1 MSKVTIYS
9 PPSAAQVKN
18 CTADFDLRRAPVP
31 IHLVQFDKTIPILA
45 VALYKGG
52 TAYKLPEDA
61 EANVRMGKRNNLYVY
76 NPVLGCNEGRTLVYV
91 AVTPQMT
98 TQDGVFYPILEVLA
112 GGGVAGTSPLQLV
125 IQRNP
130 VQEGDLEDTSEAQTL
145 ADLVSQAAA
154 SANAA
159 ADSARIV
166 QENKDAIQN
175 ANENIEAIKA
185 APANANA
192 AADSAKEARS
202 WAVGDT
208 ASRPGEGMDNA
219 KYYAA
224 LAQQV
229 SQGAVGWYPN
239 YEALYAA
246 HDTGYDGNWAIVGDT
261 DTIWVWDSD
270 TGVWKDTGESSK
282 FANYYDK
289 TQIDEKFYDKTQI
302 DENFYDKTQIDEK
315 FYGKTQID
323 ENFYGKTQIDENF
336 YGKTQIDAKL
346 PKPVT
351 VTVAA
356 SAWTSGD
363 YTVSWDDGSTTS
375 YTACATATVTGVTAD
390 SRIAVSDRTRVTDAV
405 RMVAALEPGAGV
417 VKFYANSAPTSA
429 AVFVLEVSQ

>member
-166 QENKDAIQN
+166 QENKDAIQSAN
-175 ANENIEAIKA
+175 ANIEAIKA
-185 APANANA
+185 APANATA
-192 AADSAKEARS
+192 AAASAKEARS

-246 HDTGYDGNWAIVGDT
+246 HDTGYDGNWAIIGDT

-289 TQIDEKFYDKTQI
+289 TQIDA
-302 DENFYDKTQIDEK
+302 
-315 FYGKTQID
+315 
-323 ENFYGKTQIDENF
+323 NFYGKTQIDANF
-336 YGKTQIDAKL
+336 YDKTKIDAKL

-356 SAWTSGD
+356 SAWTTGD
-363 YTVSWDDGSTTS
+363 YTVSWDDGSTSS
-375 YTACATATVTGVTAD
+375 YTTCATVTVAGVTAD
-390 SRIAVSDRTRVTDAV
+390 SRVAVSDRTRVTDAV

>member
-31 IHLVQFDKTIPILA
+31 INLVQFDKTIPILA

-61 EANVRMGKRNNLYVY
+61 EANVRMGKRNNLYIY
-76 NPVLGCNEGRTLVYV
+76 NPVLGCNEGRNLVYV

-112 GGGVAGTSPLQLV
+112 DGGVAGTSPLQLV

-145 ADLVSQAAA
+145 ADLASQAAA
-154 SANAA
+154 SAAAA

-175 ANENIEAIKA
+175 ANANMEAIKA
-185 APANANA
+185 APANATA
-192 AADSAKEARS
+192 AAASAKEARS

-270 TGVWKDTGESSK
+270 SGVWKDTGESSK

-289 TQIDEKFYDKTQI
+289 TQIDAMLAAMKS
-302 DENFYDKTQIDEK
+302 
-315 FYGKTQID
+315 
-323 ENFYGKTQIDENF
+323 
-336 YGKTQIDAKL
+336 KL
-346 PKPVT
+346 KT

-356 SAWTSGD
+356 SAWTTGD
-363 YTVSWDDGSTTS
+363 YTVSWDDDSTTS
-375 YTACATATVTGVTAD
+375 YTTCATVTVEDVTAD
-390 SRIAVSDRTRVTDAV
+390 SRVTVSDRTRVTDAV
-405 RMVAALEPGAGV
+405 RMIAALEPGAGV
-417 VKFYANSAPTSA
+417 VKFYANSAPSAA

>member
-1 MSKVTIYS
+1 MSKVMIYS
-9 PPSAAQVKN
+9 PPSAAQIKN

-31 IHLVQFDKTIPILA
+31 INLVQFDKTIPILA

-112 GGGVAGTSPLQLV
+112 DGGVAGTSPLQLV

-130 VQEGDLEDTSEAQTL
+130 VQEGDLEDTSEKQTL
-145 ADLVSQAAA
+145 ADLASQAAA

-175 ANENIEAIKA
+175 ANANMEAIKA
-185 APANANA
+185 APANATA
-192 AADSAKEARS
+192 AAASAKEARS

-270 TGVWKDTGESSK
+270 SGVWKDTGESSR

-289 TQIDEKFYDKTQI
+289 TQIDA
-302 DENFYDKTQIDEK
+302 
-315 FYGKTQID
+315 
-323 ENFYGKTQIDENF
+323 NF

-356 SAWTSGD
+356 SAWTTGD
-363 YTVSWDDGSTTS
+363 YSVAWDDGSTSS
-375 YTACATATVTGVTAD
+375 YNTCATVTVAGVTAD
-390 SRIAVSDRTRVTDAV
+390 SRITVSDRTRVTDAV

-417 VKFYANSAPTSA
+417 VKFYANAAPTSA
-429 AVFVLEVSQ
+429 AVFVVEVSQ

>member
-31 IHLVQFDKTIPILA
+31 INLVQFDKTIPILA

-61 EANVRMGKRNNLYVY
+61 EANVRMGKRNNLYIY
-76 NPVLGCNEGRTLVYV
+76 NPVLGCNEGRNLVYV

-145 ADLVSQAAA
+145 ADLASQAAA

-166 QENKDAIQN
+166 QENKDAIQSAN
-175 ANENIEAIKA
+175 ANMEAIKA
-185 APANANA
+185 APANATA
-192 AADSAKEARS
+192 AAASAKEARS

-208 ASRPGEGMDNA
+208 GTRPGEGMDNA

-224 LAQQV
+224 MAQQV

-270 TGVWKDTGESSK
+270 TGKWHDTYESSK
-282 FANYYDK
+282 LANYYDK
-289 TQIDEKFYDKTQI
+289 TQIDAMLAAMKS
-302 DENFYDKTQIDEK
+302 
-315 FYGKTQID
+315 
-323 ENFYGKTQIDENF
+323 
-336 YGKTQIDAKL
+336 KL
-346 PKPVT
+346 KT

-356 SAWTSGD
+356 SAWTTGD
-363 YTVSWDDGSTTS
+363 YSVTWDDGSTSS
-375 YTACATATVTGVTAD
+375 YNTCATVEVAGITTD
-390 SRIAVSDRTRVTDAV
+390 SKISVSPRTCVTDNV
-405 RMVAALEPGAGV
+405 RLVAALEPDAGS
-417 VKFYANSAPTSA
+417 VKFYANAVPTGA
-429 AVFVLEVSQ
+429 ATFILEVSV

>member
-76 NPVLGCNEGRTLVYV
+76 NPVLGCNERRTLVYV

-185 APANANA
+185 APANAKA
-192 AADSAKEARS
+192 AAASAKEARS

-246 HDTGYDGNWAIVGDT
+246 HDTGYDGNWAIIGDT

-289 TQIDEKFYDKTQI
+289 TQIDANFYGKTQIDANFYDKTQI
-302 DENFYDKTQIDEK
+302 DENFYDKTQI
-315 FYGKTQID
+315 
-323 ENFYGKTQIDENF
+323 N
-336 YGKTQIDAKL
+336 AKL

-356 SAWTSGD
+356 SAWTTGD

-375 YTACATATVTGVTAD
+375 YTTCASVTVAGVTAD

-417 VKFYANSAPTSA
+417 VKFYTNSAPTSA
-429 AVFVLEVSQ
+429 AVFVLEVSL

>member
-1 MSKVTIYS
+1 MAAANYS
-9 PPSAAQVKN
+9 PPETALIKA
-18 CTADFDLRRAPVP
+18 TRADFDRRDVVQPV
-31 IHLVQFDKTIPILA
+31 HLVQYDDTLPVLA

-52 TAYKLPEDA
+52 QPWTLPTSADV
-61 EANVRMGKRNNLYVY
+61 NLRMDKKDGHFIY
-76 NPVLGCNEGRTLVYV
+76 NPALGVSSDRGTVYL
-91 AVTPQMT
+91 AVTAQMT
-98 TQDGVFYPILEVLA
+98 TGYGTFAPVVEVLA
-112 GGGVAGTSPLQLV
+112 GGGVAGMAALRLE
-125 IQRNP
+125 IDRNP
-130 VQEGDLEDTSEAQTL
+130 VQDDMIESTDEYKTVQAL
-145 ADLVSQAAA
+145 AAEVA
-154 SANAA
+154 ANAK
-159 ADSARIV
+159 IV
-166 QENKDAIQN
+166 RDNEAGIQDVHENV
-175 ANENIEAIKA
+175 EAIKA
-185 APANANA
+185 APANALA
-192 AADSAKEARS
+192 AAASAKEARS

-289 TQIDEKFYDKTQI
+289 TQID
-302 DENFYDKTQIDEK
+302 
-315 FYGKTQID
+315 
-323 ENFYGKTQIDENF
+323 
-336 YGKTQIDAKL
+336 AML

-356 SAWTSGD
+356 SVWVSGD
-363 YTVSWDDGSTTS
+363 YSVTWDDGTSTS
-375 YTACATATVTGVTAD
+375 YTQCATVNVAGVTAD
-390 SRIAVSDRTRVTDAV
+390 SRISVSDRTRVTDEV

-417 VKFYANSAPTSA
+417 IKFYANIAPTSA
-429 AVFVLEVSQ
+429 AVFVVEVSQG

>member
-1 MSKVTIYS
+1 MSKVMIYS
-9 PPSAAQVKN
+9 PPSAAQIKN

-31 IHLVQFDKTIPILA
+31 INLVQFDKTIPILA

-52 TAYKLPEDA
+52 TAYKLPDEA

-112 GGGVAGTSPLQLV
+112 DGGVAGTSPLQLV
-125 IQRNP
+125 IQHNP
-130 VQEGDLEDTSEAQTL
+130 VQEDDLEDTSEAQTL
-145 ADLVSQAAA
+145 ADLVGQAAA

-166 QENKDAIQN
+166 QENKDAIQSAN
-175 ANENIEAIKA
+175 ANIEAIKA
-185 APANANA
+185 APANAQA
-192 AADSAKEARS
+192 AAASAKEARS

-208 ASRPGEGMDNA
+208 GTRPGEGMDNA

-224 LAQQV
+224 QAQQV

-270 TGVWKDTGESSK
+270 TGKWHDTYESSK
-282 FANYYDK
+282 LANYYDK
-289 TQIDEKFYDKTQI
+289 TQIDALLTAMKS
-302 DENFYDKTQIDEK
+302 
-315 FYGKTQID
+315 
-323 ENFYGKTQIDENF
+323 
-336 YGKTQIDAKL
+336 KL
-346 PKPVT
+346 KT

-356 SAWTSGD
+356 SAWTSGN
-363 YTVSWDDGSTTS
+363 YTVTWDDGSTTT
-375 YTACATATVTGVTAD
+375 YTACATVTVAGVTAD

-429 AVFVLEVSQ
+429 AVFVLEEVSQ

>member
-31 IHLVQFDKTIPILA
+31 INLVQFDKTIPILA

-76 NPVLGCNEGRTLVYV
+76 NPVLGCNEGRNLVYV

-112 GGGVAGTSPLQLV
+112 DGGVAGTSPLQLV

-145 ADLVSQAAA
+145 ADLASQAAA

-166 QENKDAIQN
+166 QENKDAIQSAN
-175 ANENIEAIKA
+175 ANMEAIKA
-185 APANANA
+185 APANATA

-261 DTIWVWDSD
+261 DTIWVWDSN

-289 TQIDEKFYDKTQI
+289 E
-302 DENFYDKTQIDEK
+302 
-315 FYGKTQID
+315 
-323 ENFYGKTQIDENF
+323 
-336 YGKTQIDAKL
+336 QIDALLAAMKSKL
-346 PKPVT
+346 KT
-351 VTVAA
+351 VTVPAE
-356 SAWTSGD
+356 SWTAGS
-363 YTVSWDDGSTTS
+363 YTVTWDDGSTSNYNT
-375 YTACATATVTGVTAD
+375 CATVTVAGITAD
-390 SRIAVSDRTRVTDAV
+390 SRIAVSDRTRATDAV

-417 VKFYANSAPTSA
+417 VKFYANAAPTSA
-429 AVFVLEVSQ
+429 AVFVVEVSV

>member
-31 IHLVQFDKTIPILA
+31 INLVQFDKTIPILA

-130 VQEGDLEDTSEAQTL
+130 VQEGDLEDTSEKQTL
-145 ADLVSQAAA
+145 ADLASQAAA

-175 ANENIEAIKA
+175 ANANMEAIKA
-185 APANANA
+185 APANATA
-192 AADSAKEARS
+192 AAASAKEARS

-289 TQIDEKFYDKTQI
+289 TQIDALLTAMKSKFK
-302 DENFYDKTQIDEK
+302 
-315 FYGKTQID
+315 
-323 ENFYGKTQIDENF
+323 
-336 YGKTQIDAKL
+336 
-346 PKPVT
+346 T

-356 SAWTSGD
+356 SAWTTGD
-363 YTVSWDDGSTTS
+363 YSVAWDDGSTTS
-375 YTACATATVTGVTAD
+375 YTACATVTVAGVTAD

-429 AVFVLEVSQ
+429 AFFVVEVNQ

>member
-31 IHLVQFDKTIPILA
+31 INLVQFDKTIPILA

-52 TAYKLPEDA
+52 TAYKLPDDA
-61 EANVRMGKRNNLYVY
+61 EANVRMGKRNNLYIY

-112 GGGVAGTSPLQLV
+112 DGGVAGTSPLQLV

-175 ANENIEAIKA
+175 ANANMEAIKA
-185 APANANA
+185 APANATA

-229 SQGAVGWYPN
+229 SQGAVGWYQS
-239 YEALYAA
+239 YESLYAA

-270 TGVWKDTGESSK
+270 TGVWKNTGESSK

-289 TQIDEKFYDKTQI
+289 TQIDKMLAAIRTKV
-302 DENFYDKTQIDEK
+302 
-315 FYGKTQID
+315 
-323 ENFYGKTQIDENF
+323 
-336 YGKTQIDAKL
+336 L
-346 PKPVT
+346 T
-351 VTVAA
+351 VTAPASGWVSGSYAVA
-356 SAWTSGD
+356 
-363 YTVSWDDGSTTS
+363 WDDG
-375 YTACATATVTGVTAD
+375 TATTYAYRNRVTVEGVTAD
-390 SRIAVSDRTRVTDAV
+390 SRLAVSQRTQPTDAV
-405 RMVAALEPGAGV
+405 CQVAALEAGAGV
-417 VKFYANSAPTSA
+417 VDFYADSAVSA
-429 AVFVLEVSQ
+429 DAVFVVEVTAG

>member
-31 IHLVQFDKTIPILA
+31 INLVQFDKTIPILA

-61 EANVRMGKRNNLYVY
+61 EANVRMGKRNNLYIY
-76 NPVLGCNEGRTLVYV
+76 NPVLGCNEGRNLVYV

-112 GGGVAGTSPLQLV
+112 DGGVAGTSPLQLV

-130 VQEGDLEDTSEAQTL
+130 VQEGDLEDTSEKQTL
-145 ADLVSQAAA
+145 ADLASQAAA

-166 QENKDAIQN
+166 QENKDAIQSAN
-175 ANENIEAIKA
+175 ANMEAIKA
-185 APANANA
+185 APANATA
-192 AADSAKEARS
+192 AAASAKEARS

-208 ASRPGEGMDNA
+208 ATRPGEGMDNA

-229 SQGAVGWYPN
+229 SQGAVGWYKS

-270 TGVWKDTGESSK
+270 SGVWKDTGESSR

-289 TQIDEKFYDKTQI
+289 TQIDA
-302 DENFYDKTQIDEK
+302 
-315 FYGKTQID
+315 
-323 ENFYGKTQIDENF
+323 NF

-351 VTVAA
+351 VTVPA

-363 YTVSWDDGSTTS
+363 YSVAWDDGSTTS
-375 YTACATATVTGVTAD
+375 YTACATVEVAGITTD
-390 SRIAVSDRTRVTDAV
+390 SKISVSPRTCVTDNV
-405 RMVAALEPGAGV
+405 RLVAALEPDAGS
-417 VKFYANSAPTSA
+417 VKFYANAVPTGA
-429 AVFVLEVSQ
+429 ATFILEVSV

>member
-185 APANANA
+185 APANAKA
-192 AADSAKEARS
+192 AAASAKEARS

-239 YEALYAA
+239 YEALYTA

-302 DENFYDKTQIDEK
+302 DEK
-315 FYGKTQID
+315 
-323 ENFYGKTQIDENF
+323 FYGKTQIDENF

-356 SAWTSGD
+356 SAWTTGD
-363 YTVSWDDGSTTS
+363 YTVSWDDGGTSS
-375 YTACATATVTGVTAD
+375 YTTCATVTVAGVTAD

>member
-31 IHLVQFDKTIPILA
+31 INLVQFDKTIPILA

-76 NPVLGCNEGRTLVYV
+76 NPVLGCNEGRNLVYV

-112 GGGVAGTSPLQLV
+112 DGGVAGTSPLQLV

-130 VQEGDLEDTSEAQTL
+130 VQEGDLEDTSETQTL
-145 ADLVSQAAA
+145 ADLASQAAA

-166 QENKDAIQN
+166 QENKDAIQSAN
-175 ANENIEAIKA
+175 ANMEAIKA
-185 APANANA
+185 APANATA

-270 TGVWKDTGESSK
+270 TGTWRDTGESSK

-289 TQIDEKFYDKTQI
+289 TQID
-302 DENFYDKTQIDEK
+302 
-315 FYGKTQID
+315 
-323 ENFYGKTQIDENF
+323 
-336 YGKTQIDAKL
+336 AKL

-351 VTVAA
+351 VTVAS
-356 SAWTSGD
+356 SAWSTGS
-363 YTVSWDDGSTTS
+363 YSVTWDNGSTTT
-375 YTACATATVTGVTAD
+375 YTACATVEVAGITTD
-390 SRIAVSDRTRVTDAV
+390 SKISVSQRTCVTDNV
-405 RMVAALEPGAGV
+405 RLVAALEPDAGS
-417 VKFYANSAPTSA
+417 VKFYANAVPTGA
-429 AVFVLEVSQ
+429 ATFILEVSQ